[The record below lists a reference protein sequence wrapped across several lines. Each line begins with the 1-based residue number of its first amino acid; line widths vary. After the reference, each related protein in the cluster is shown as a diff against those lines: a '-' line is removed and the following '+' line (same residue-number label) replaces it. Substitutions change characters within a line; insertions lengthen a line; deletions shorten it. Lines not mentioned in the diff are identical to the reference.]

1 MTRLLFLPAP
11 LAVLARARPSVRGPI
26 RARAV
31 PVAALAAMAALG
43 AVALA
48 VTPLTAQEEERR
60 EEVDTAAAPQQ
71 APSPESVELPP
82 PEAPPSPGGAFLRS
96 VLLPGW
102 GHAAIGSYTRGG
114 FYFAVEGAALWML
127 VRTHRRLSA
136 AKDARAFRERI
147 VEARLRAQGIEDP
160 DEIDDALAEDPLVQ
174 DARSLVSARDQQ
186 FEDWL
191 ALGIFLAFLG
201 GADAFVSA
209 HLKDFPPPVELGVR
223 PVGDRIEV
231 GVSVRVGGG

>member
-1 MTRLLFLPAP
+1 MRRWC
-11 LAVLARARPSVRGPI
+11 LALALVGMIGAG
-26 RARAV
+26 
-31 PVAALAAMAALG
+31 VAAD
-43 AVALA
+43 
-48 VTPLTAQEEERR
+48 
-60 EEVDTAAAPQQ
+60 VDP
-71 APSPESVELPP
+71 SVELITY
-82 PEAPPSPGGAFLRS
+82 R
-96 VLLPGW
+96 
-102 GHAAIGSYTRGG
+102 Y
-114 FYFAVEGAALWML
+114 
-127 VRTHRRLSA
+127 
-136 AKDARAFRERI
+136 
-147 VEARLRAQGIEDP
+147 
-160 DEIDDALAEDPLVQ
+160 DALAEDPLVQ